1 MLRKINFDMNQ
12 SQEIANQFYQN
23 LGKLFFAVA
32 MADKHVRPREVD
44 KLLEDVRTYWLDLD
58 QSRDEFGADAAY
70 QIEIVF
76 DWLLNE
82 EKDSET
88 YFDEF
93 ADFYHEHP
101 EKFSRQIKTLILH
114 TSNDIANSFAGKN
127 KSELII
133 LTKLQNLFN
142 RD

>member
-1 MLRKINFDMNQ
+1 MNH
-12 SQEIANQFYQN
+12 SQEVANQFYQN

-32 MADKHVRPREVD
+32 MADKSVRPKEVE
-44 KLLEDVRTYWLDLD
+44 KLTEDVRTYWLDLD
-58 QSRDEFGADAAY
+58 HTWDEFGTDAAY

-101 EKFSRQIKTLILH
+101 DKFSRPIKTLILH
-114 TSNDIANSFAGKN
+114 TCNDIANSFAGKN

-133 LTKLQNLFN
+133 LAKLQNLFN